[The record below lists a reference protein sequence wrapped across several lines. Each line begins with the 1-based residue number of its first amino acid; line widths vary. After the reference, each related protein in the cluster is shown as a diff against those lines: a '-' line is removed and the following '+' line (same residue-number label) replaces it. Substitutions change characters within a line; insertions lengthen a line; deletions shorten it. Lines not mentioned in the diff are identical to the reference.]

1 MKNLGQTF
9 ALAAA
14 LAGSAEAW
22 AASAVPSNSPSASP
36 VPAASAKGGSPGI
49 KDPLDYTTLSHTLA
63 IDMLRAGSHDPS
75 GVNNYFFTVRMFALH
90 NSAEER
96 NLEFDKR
103 KKIEVDKGVFGESK
117 IESLSVWKPDEKL
130 KNFKELKIDGQGIR
144 ELMARGMTEF
154 SVPENEVAILIE
166 IEMFLKSKKFFF
178 FGQDT
183 AISKTSFYPIP
194 PTKFDAPIHT
204 NQSLA
209 ITDDKGTVVRI
220 NVRYDK

>member
-1 MKNLGQTF
+1 MGQIF

-14 LAGSAEAW
+14 LASTSEAW
-22 AASAVPSNSPSASP
+22 AASTPPSSSPSASP
-36 VPAASAKGGSPGI
+36 VPATSTKGGSSGGV

-63 IDMLRAGSHDPS
+63 IDMLRAGSHDLS

-96 NLEFDKR
+96 NLEFEKR
-103 KKIEVDKGVFGESK
+103 KKIEVDKGVFGETK
-117 IESLSVWKPDEKL
+117 IDSLSLWKPDEKL

-154 SVPENEVAILIE
+154 GVPESEVAIMVE
-166 IEMFLKSKKFFF
+166 IELALKSKKFFF

-194 PTKFDAPIHT
+194 PTKFDAPIRT